1 VAAIVAAAKLVGI
14 LQTPDSLRQKPN
26 QEHQS
31 KEEGETSSP
40 APLVRA
46 GEARTDLAAAAACF
60 AIRRDPTRVGKAA
73 RAWFLRLGWKNE
85 IRGKVG
91 DLYRDR
97 EDQIP
102 SKSGF
107 VSTGVESGSV
117 ACAGEEGRREAL
129 TEGSH
134 RSERESMGP
143 AGQRE
148 KRGREARLGWGD
160 TGPRRELG
168 RARGERG
175 GGAGPRWRERKGE
188 VLSLLLFFSFSFN
201 QKPTSNP
208 FKNLFE
214 PFSNFGQNHSSQK

>member
-160 TGPRRELG
+160 TGPREG
-168 RARGERG
+168 RKGRGCWAEM
-175 GGAGPRWRERKGE
+175 ERKKRRGF
-188 VLSLLLFFSFSFN
+188 VFSSFFFN

>member
-1 VAAIVAAAKLVGI
+1 MVYAKDRGLFCRFLRGFFSKNAAEEVSSNPIPSSSIGRSTFARGKPAAADRPAPCSGAVAAIVAAAKLVGI

-107 VSTGVESGSV
+107 VLTGVESGSV
-117 ACAGEEGRREAL
+117 ACAGEEREKGGADRRVPPVRERKYGA
-129 TEGSH
+129 
-134 RSERESMGP
+134 RWSEREEGKGG
-143 AGQRE
+143 AVG
-148 KRGREARLGWGD
+148 
-160 TGPRRELG
+160 LG
-168 RARGERG
+168 R
-175 GGAGPRWRERKGE
+175 
-188 VLSLLLFFSFSFN
+188 
-201 QKPTSNP
+201 
-208 FKNLFE
+208 
-214 PFSNFGQNHSSQK
+214 H